1 MLTQNNQL
9 MCNILQQFFLYGD
22 QSRQAQGQFSR
33 AKDSLVYCFHNNLL
47 EKNRVT
53 VAEDGRILCRASAE
67 DGDCGN
73 NRGEGPPEKEMH
85 CLLIILHT

>member
-9 MCNILQQFFLYGD
+9 MSHILQQFFLNGD
-22 QSRQAQGQFSR
+22 PSRQAQGQFSR
-33 AKDSLVYCFHNNLL
+33 TKDSLVYCFHNNLL
-47 EKNRVT
+47 EKNCLT
-53 VAEDGRILCRASAE
+53 VAEDGRILCRASAK
-67 DGDCGN
+67 DGDCRN

>member
-1 MLTQNNQL
+1 MS
-9 MCNILQQFFLYGD
+9 NILQQFFLYGD
-22 QSRQAQGQFSR
+22 QNRQAQGQFSR

-47 EKNRVT
+47 EKNCVT
-53 VAEDGRILCRASAE
+53 EAEDGRILCRSSAE
-67 DGDCGN
+67 DGDCRN